1 MLQATRKRQRI
12 QTVEKR
18 TNENHQE
25 HNKQSGQASGSF
37 LLDLSQAV
45 HGLVQGGWLSARQS
59 QDILSRRR
67 NTDQARLHPLEYL
80 AELDLENQKEPG
92 KLLDLETLSR
102 WLAESANQPYYHI
115 DPLKIDAASVT
126 PLMSLAYAERHQ
138 ILAVEVSENEIL
150 VASAQPWHKGW
161 EDNLKHINRRDIK
174 RVVSN
179 PAEIRRYTGEFYKL
193 AKSITGASRE
203 GGINAINTGNLEQLL
218 QLGDAQTPDAND
230 QHIINIVDW
239 LLQYAF
245 DQRASDIHIEPRREK
260 GHIRF
265 RIDGVLHTVYDM
277 PAQVLAAVN
286 SRLKILGR
294 MNVAE
299 KRKPQDGRL
308 KTRSAEGNEVELRL
322 STLPTAF
329 GEKMVMRIFDPDV
342 LLKGFR
348 DLGFSKDDDRR
359 WHHMVGKPNGIVLVT
374 GPTGSGKTTT
384 LYSTLKDLATPEVN
398 VCTIEDP
405 IEMVE
410 PAFNQMQ
417 VQHNIDL
424 TFASGV
430 RALLRQD
437 PDIIMVGEI
446 RDLETAE
453 MAIQAALTGH
463 LVLSTLHTNDAPSAI
478 TRLLELGVPD
488 YLIRATVLGVM
499 AQRLVRTLCP
509 DCKQPAPIDP
519 QAWKELTRPWVA
531 EAPAMGAKAVGC
543 LNCRQTGYR
552 GRAGVY
558 EIMPLEGG
566 VRDVLGERT
575 DVDKMRTAAIRNGMH
590 TLRLSGAQKVAAGL
604 TTVEEVLRVTPVT
617 TLS

>member
-1 MLQATRKRQRI
+1 MQ
-12 QTVEKR
+12 
-18 TNENHQE
+18 
-25 HNKQSGQASGSF
+25 
-37 LLDLSQAV
+37 D
-45 HGLVQGGWLSARQS
+45 GWLSSHQS

-67 NTDQARLHPLEYL
+67 NASQAKLHPLEYL
-80 AELDLENQKEPG
+80 AELELANQKNVG
-92 KLLDLETLSR
+92 QILDLDTLTR
-102 WLAESANQPYYHI
+102 WLADSASQPYYHI

-138 ILAVEVSENEIL
+138 ILAVEVNENEIL

-161 EDNLKHINRRDIK
+161 EDNLKHINRREIK

-193 AKSITGASRE
+193 AKSISGASRE

-245 DQRASDIHIEPRREK
+245 DQRASDIHVEPRRDK

-308 KTRSAEGNEVELRL
+308 KTRSTEGNEVELRL

-348 DLGFSKDDDRR
+348 DLGFSKEDDKR
-359 WHHMVGKPNGIVLVT
+359 WHQMVGRPNGIVLVT

-384 LYSTLKDLATPEVN
+384 LYSTLKELATSKVN

-417 VQHNIDL
+417 VHHNIDL

-509 DCKQPAPIDP
+509 DCKQPVKMDE
-519 QAWKELTRPWVA
+519 QGWKELTKPWVA
-531 EAPAMGAKAVGC
+531 EPPAMGMKPVGC
-543 LNCRQTGYR
+543 LSCRNTGYR

-558 EIMPLEGG
+558 EIMPLEGA
-566 VRDVLGERT
+566 VREQLGERT
-575 DVDKMRTAAIRNGMH
+575 DVDKMRAAAIRNGMH
-590 TLRLSGAQKVAAGL
+590 SLRLSGAQKVAQGL
-604 TTVEEVLRVTPVT
+604 TTIDEVLRVTPVT
-617 TLS
+617 TLN